1 MAVAA
6 TSSAGAL
13 GIAFHRI
20 VPDDPR
26 VRRVSRNP
34 LESDRRIPGLCSR
47 NMRFLRPDDKV
58 RALRHY
64 ARIADDYQRR
74 VEHGPL
80 LRALRRRERRIVLEL
95 AQLAPGLSLADVGCG
110 NGFYALEARRRGV
123 RVCAIDAVPEMLAAM
138 SGAVDDIRLRDVE
151 DLRGI
156 GTFDRVVCAG
166 VLDFVVDPDLAFAN
180 VCRLVASGGRLV
192 VLAPC
197 AGVGGWLYR
206 AEKRLSGL
214 RVNLFTSAWFASRS
228 DRNGLRLAEV
238 RRPLPGNMAV
248 AAIRR

>member
-1 MAVAA
+1 
-6 TSSAGAL
+6 
-13 GIAFHRI
+13 
-20 VPDDPR
+20 
-26 VRRVSRNP
+26 
-34 LESDRRIPGLCSR
+34 
-47 NMRFLRPDDKV
+47 MRFLRPDDKV

-64 ARIADDYQRR
+64 ARIADDYERR
-74 VEHGPL
+74 VERGPL

-151 DLRGI
+151 DLRGM

-206 AEKRLSGL
+206 AEKRLFGL
-214 RVNLFTSAWFASRS
+214 RVNLFTPAWFASRS
-228 DRNGLRLAEV
+228 DRSGLRLAEV
-238 RRPLPGNMAV
+238 RRPLPGNLAV